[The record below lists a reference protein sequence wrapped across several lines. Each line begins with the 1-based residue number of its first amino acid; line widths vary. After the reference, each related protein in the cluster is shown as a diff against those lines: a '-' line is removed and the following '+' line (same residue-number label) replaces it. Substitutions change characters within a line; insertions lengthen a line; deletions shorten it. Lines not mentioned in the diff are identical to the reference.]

1 MLHRERIEGGVSSD
15 NSEVL
20 MIASYHSPFWANRQ
34 AKSLALLCVFALTM
48 TLTGR
53 FIGFGFESVVPG
65 PVRFLAFPLGLWLFV
80 EREQPPAVALSL
92 AWLLYLA
99 LSTAIVAA
107 DTKGPVFSLGVLL
120 LLVLG
125 VNVLGD
131 VFARALSGLQ

>member
-1 MLHRERIEGGVSSD
+1 MT
-15 NSEVL
+15 
-20 MIASYHSPFWANRQ
+20 ASPYHSPFWANRQ

-65 PVRFLAFPLGLWLFV
+65 PVRFLAFPLDLWLFV
-80 EREQPPAVALSL
+80 GREQPPAVALSL
-92 AWLLYLA
+92 AWSLYLA

-107 DTKGPVFSLGVLL
+107 DTKGLVISLGVLL

-125 VNVLGD
+125 VNVLGEL
-131 VFARALSGLQ
+131 FARALSGLQ